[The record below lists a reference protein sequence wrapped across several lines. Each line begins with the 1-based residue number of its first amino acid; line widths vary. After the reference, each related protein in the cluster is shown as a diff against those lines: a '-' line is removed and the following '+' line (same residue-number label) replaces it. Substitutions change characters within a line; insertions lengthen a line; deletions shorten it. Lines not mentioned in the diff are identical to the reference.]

1 MYVLQTTQAIDF
13 ELLSAMKVEEL
24 KAFLRLRG
32 LKVTGRKEELV
43 ARVFVA
49 VENNVPIL
57 RTAEEVV

>member
-1 MYVLQTTQAIDF
+1 MYELQATQTMDF

-32 LKVTGRKEELV
+32 LKVTGRKEEPV

-49 VENNVPIL
+49 VENNVPI
-57 RTAEEVV
+57 